1 MFKDKPDKN
10 GSRWVITVIK
20 AANFV
25 WRYHELMIVMILPA
39 AVERYLFTLVNR
51 AEGPKCMFVV
61 VARPF

>member
-39 AVERYLFTLVNR
+39 AVER
-51 AEGPKCMFVV
+51 
-61 VARPF
+61 

>member
-20 AANFV
+20 AAKFV

-39 AVERYLFTLVNR
+39 AVER
-51 AEGPKCMFVV
+51 
-61 VARPF
+61 